1 MNHTPGESPT
11 PTPHNQH
18 CPVCRVSTEKII
30 YLSFFVDKLGRMRDN
45 TVMKLSDKKK
55 NEIRVIAKYLR
66 EQLTDFAS
74 FQYAMKE
81 LFKGEAGIELDN
93 DHQVVVYTGHQAD
106 IQDYGLDARLM
117 SASCMDSLENN
128 YLETRKD

>member
-1 MNHTPGESPT
+1 
-11 PTPHNQH
+11 
-18 CPVCRVSTEKII
+18 
-30 YLSFFVDKLGRMRDN
+30 
-45 TVMKLSDKKK
+45 MKLSDKKK

-74 FQYAMKE
+74 FQYAMRE

-93 DHQVVVYTGHQAD
+93 DNQVVVYTGHQTA
-106 IQDYGLDARLM
+106 IKVFGSASRLI

-128 YLETRKD
+128 YLETREE

>member
-1 MNHTPGESPT
+1 
-11 PTPHNQH
+11 
-18 CPVCRVSTEKII
+18 
-30 YLSFFVDKLGRMRDN
+30 MRDN

-66 EQLTDFAS
+66 EQLTDFTS
-74 FQYAMKE
+74 FQYAMRE

-106 IQDYGLDARLM
+106 IQDYGSAARLM

-128 YLETRKD
+128 YLESRKD